1 MEHIG
6 WTCRY
11 SKVHLERELVRPPC
25 LWWMTE
31 LKERLFY
38 VINGAYIF
46 FIFMKRYEF
55 AYILVP
61 AHRTDRY
68 KRNDLEIRE

>member
-1 MEHIG
+1 
-6 WTCRY
+6 
-11 SKVHLERELVRPPC
+11 
-25 LWWMTE
+25 MTE
-31 LKERLFY
+31 LKEWLFY